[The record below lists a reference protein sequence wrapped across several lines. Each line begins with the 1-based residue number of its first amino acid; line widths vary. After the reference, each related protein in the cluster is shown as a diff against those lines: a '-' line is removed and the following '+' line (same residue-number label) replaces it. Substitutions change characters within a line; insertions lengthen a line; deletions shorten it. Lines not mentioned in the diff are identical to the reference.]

1 MARAK
6 LTGWLAQWRAG
17 GRRQAGRQ
25 AGRRSGKLEDGRVT
39 SALEMSEVQ
48 ERPGGELKLGL
59 AEASAEDQ
67 RALLRSRLF
76 EKTRTRCSTSKWQN
90 EFEWQT
96 VCWPSDA

>member
-6 LTGWLAQWRAG
+6 QTGWLAQRRAG
-17 GRRQAGRQ
+17 GGDRQT
-25 AGRRSGKLEDGRVT
+25 GRRSGKLEDGRVA

-48 ERPGGELKLGL
+48 ERPGGELTLGL

-76 EKTRTRCSTSKWQN
+76 EKTRTGCSTSKWPI
-90 EFEWQT
+90 ELEWQT
-96 VCWPSDA
+96 VCWPSDG